1 MESHSAVNHPNGLRW
16 RVERLEKQLDDYDP
30 AVQAALLK
38 ALADEVR
45 WMKRAL
51 FGVIFTVLGA
61 MIVYLLTQ
69 TPT

>member
-1 MESHSAVNHPNGLRW
+1 MTDVTGQPNGLRW

-30 AVQAALLK
+30 AVQAALLR

-69 TPT
+69 APS